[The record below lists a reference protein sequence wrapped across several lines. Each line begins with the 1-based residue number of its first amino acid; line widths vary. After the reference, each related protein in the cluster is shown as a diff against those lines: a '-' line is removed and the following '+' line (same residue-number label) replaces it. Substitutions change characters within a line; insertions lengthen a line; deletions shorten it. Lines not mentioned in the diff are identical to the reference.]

1 MFDLILFDLDGT
13 LVDTAPE
20 IADSVNDVLRQN
32 HLTALDDAR
41 IRDWI
46 GHGARELMRQAYA
59 QAAGVAVDTVTDDTM
74 RELMRDF
81 AYAHEARCGTRS
93 RVYPGTL
100 ATLSALQRRGL
111 RMAVITNKEGR
122 FAEAVLQAHGL
133 RAFFDP
139 VVAGDTLDVRK
150 PDPQVVRHCLA
161 VHGVTAARTLLVGD
175 SAIDVAT
182 GRAAG
187 ITCWVVPHG
196 YNGGK
201 SIESAEPDRVLPH
214 LGALLEALDQTDL
227 TTHASRRIGGER
239 FC

>member
-20 IADSVNDVLRQN
+20 IADSVNDVLREN
-32 HLTALDDAR
+32 RLATLDDAR

-59 QAAGVAVDTVTDDTM
+59 EATGVAVDAVTDDAL

-93 RVYPGTL
+93 RAYPGTA
-100 ATLSALQRRGL
+100 ATLAALQRRGV

-150 PDPQVVRHCLA
+150 PDPQVVRHCLT
-161 VHGVTAARTLLVGD
+161 VHGVTAERTLLVGD

-187 ITCWVVPHG
+187 VACWVVPHG
-196 YNGGK
+196 YNGGQP
-201 SIESAEPDRVLPH
+201 IENAVPERVLPH
-214 LGALLEALDQTDL
+214 LGALLDALDESATVPDGRQ
-227 TTHASRRIGGER
+227 AAGGQRI
-239 FC
+239 C